1 MAIQREMRR
10 AIRRVLSSKG
20 LRAFRKEQL
29 SDRLRQIVSAGLC
42 TASGQRYVLAQNVG
56 SAERPL
62 WLYLC
67 MLREGTGR
75 LVFSG
80 RQRPFEFS
88 EAHAV
93 ELAPLLE
100 FFAGE
105 VLFIPTEGIRVS
117 AVHDENVK
125 RAGVNVRITQIGRA
139 DMSYAELLACV
150 GDKNT
155 PYLGCLH
162 EYLPVEEKQMNADA
176 AVRSRR
182 QQRRNTAALVE
193 QQAYAAGLISSIVVG

>member
-1 MAIQREMRR
+1 MAIQSEMRR
-10 AIRRVLSSKG
+10 AIRRVLSSKAVTE
-20 LRAFRKEQL
+20 LRKEQL
-29 SDRLRQIVSAGLC
+29 ADRLRQIVGAGLC

-80 RQRPFEFS
+80 SQRPFEFS

-117 AVHDENVK
+117 AAHDENVK
-125 RAGVNVRITQIGRA
+125 RAGVNVRIAQVGRA

-162 EYLPVEEKQMNADA
+162 EYLPVEEKQMSADA
-176 AVRSRR
+176 AAHRR
-182 QQRRNTAALVE
+182 RLLRRNAAALVE
-193 QQAYAAGLISSIVVG
+193 REAYAAGLISSIVVG

>member
-1 MAIQREMRR
+1 MAVQNEMQR
-10 AIRRVLSSKG
+10 AIRRVLSSKALTE
-20 LRAFRKEQL
+20 LRKGQL
-29 SDRLRQIVSAGLC
+29 CDRLRQVVSAGPC
-42 TASGQRYVLAQNVG
+42 TVPGQRYVLAQDLG

-62 WLYLC
+62 RLYLC

-80 RQRPFEFS
+80 NQRPFEFS

-117 AVHDENVK
+117 AAHDENVK
-125 RAGVNVRITQIGRA
+125 RIGANVRITQVGRA

-162 EYLPVEEKQMNADA
+162 EYLPFEEKQMSADA
-176 AVRSRR
+176 AARR
-182 QQRRNTAALVE
+182 ERQLRRNAAALMGSKPMPL
-193 QQAYAAGLISSIVVG
+193 ALPAAS